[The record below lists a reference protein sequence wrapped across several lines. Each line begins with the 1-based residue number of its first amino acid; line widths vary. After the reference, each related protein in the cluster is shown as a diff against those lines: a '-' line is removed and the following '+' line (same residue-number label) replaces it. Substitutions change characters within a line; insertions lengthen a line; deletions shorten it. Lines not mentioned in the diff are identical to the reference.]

1 MIKTNPLFLRKFHR
15 QRPHPPSLSPMS
27 SNGIASGEHDATVI
41 LRVKLRESV
50 PLPSSVIGPS
60 QKNVLIDHDKLL
72 AALEGNPDQL
82 YVVIRTATG
91 TEAKHQASHK
101 EDLPYIELVRPLN
114 PQINPKPRCC
124 VG

>member
-1 MIKTNPLFLRKFHR
+1 MFKTNPLFLRKFHR

-60 QKNVLIDHDKLL
+60 PKNVLIDQHKLL

-82 YVVIRTATG
+82 YVVIRTADRDRS
-91 TEAKHQASHK
+91 QASSKSQRRFAVHRTCAPSQSANQSK
-101 EDLPYIELVRPLN
+101 T
-114 PQINPKPRCC
+114 
-124 VG
+124 